1 MEINALKKYIYNG
14 IFILCLGLILIV
26 PSAKALLLQGLMQVG
41 LFDPETQ
48 TEKTTL
54 TSQSLAIQF
63 KDSKGKITSL
73 AELKGKV
80 VFLNFWA
87 TWCPPCLAEMP
98 SINKLYEQYKDHE
111 NVAFIMVDADHDF
124 AKSNAYMNRKGYQLP
139 IYQMASNVPEDLFSR
154 SLPTTIVFDKKGRL
168 SFKHEGV
175 ANYHSKKFTTFIQ
188 QLIDLKN

>member
-14 IFILCLGLILIV
+14 IFILCLGLILFV

-41 LFDPETQ
+41 LFNPETQ

-139 IYQMASNVPEDLFSR
+139 IYQMASNVPEDLFSG

-168 SFKHEGV
+168 SFKHEGA